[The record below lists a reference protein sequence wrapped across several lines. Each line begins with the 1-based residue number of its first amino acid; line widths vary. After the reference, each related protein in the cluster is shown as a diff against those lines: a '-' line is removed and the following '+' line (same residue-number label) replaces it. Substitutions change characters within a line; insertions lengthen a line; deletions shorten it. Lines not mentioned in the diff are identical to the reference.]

1 MGGQF
6 GANGAMMAN
15 APIERGADLRD
26 GRESDEAEQ
35 YRDGDSQHSEDLF
48 SALPLEPV
56 RGAMVPLRR
65 MFPICSNLS
74 RPEMA
79 HDLRVDFSVLLR

>member
-35 YRDGDSQHSEDLF
+35 YRDGDSQHGEDLF
-48 SALPLEPV
+48 FRAPA
-56 RGAMVPLRR
+56 R
-65 MFPICSNLS
+65 S
-74 RPEMA
+74 RWNRFVER
-79 HDLRVDFSVLLR
+79 LFR

>member
-35 YRDGDSQHSEDLF
+35 YRDGDSQHGEDLF
-48 SALPLEPV
+48 SALPLDPGGTGSWSDCSVELD
-56 RGAMVPLRR
+56 VPYL
-65 MFPICSNLS
+65 F
-74 RPEMA
+74 
-79 HDLRVDFSVLLR
+79 